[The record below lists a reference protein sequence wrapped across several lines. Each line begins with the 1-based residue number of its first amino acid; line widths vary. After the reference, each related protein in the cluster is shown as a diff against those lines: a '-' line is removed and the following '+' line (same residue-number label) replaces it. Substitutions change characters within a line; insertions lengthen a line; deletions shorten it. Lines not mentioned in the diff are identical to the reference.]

1 MTEIVIANRGR
12 RMTRPTLPV
21 YAVTPAGDVREIG
34 TARSLTGARRV
45 ATEAGYRVA
54 RAGVACDG
62 AAYFVGV
69 AGRTRV
75 GPIPIA
81 PRLSRRRAY
90 HLRVPLS
97 DAERARIEAWA
108 ARTGEPVATV
118 ARALLLREAGA

>member
-1 MTEIVIANRGR
+1 MTP
-12 RMTRPTLPV
+12 RPTLPV
-21 YAVTPAGDVREIG
+21 YACPATGEPREIG

-54 RAGVACDG
+54 SVVLNSDIDIYAVH
-62 AAYFVGV
+62 VT
-69 AGRTRV
+69 GRTRV

-97 DAERARIEAWA
+97 GDERARIEAWA

>member
-1 MTEIVIANRGR
+1 
-12 RMTRPTLPV
+12 MTRHTLPV
-21 YAVTPAGDVREIG
+21 YACPATGEPREIG

-54 RAGVACDG
+54 SVAKDVHRVCYL
-62 AAYFVGV
+62 ATVT
-69 AGRTRV
+69 GRTRV

-97 DAERARIEAWA
+97 GDERARIEAWA

>member
-1 MTEIVIANRGR
+1 
-12 RMTRPTLPV
+12 MTRPTLPV
-21 YAVTPAGDVREIG
+21 YAVTAAGEVREIG

-45 ATEAGYRVA
+45 ATEAGYRVG
-54 RAGVACDG
+54 RVAIASD
-62 AAYFVGV
+62 AYSV
-69 AGRTRV
+69 AVTGRTRV

-97 DAERARIEAWA
+97 GDERARIEAWA

>member
-1 MTEIVIANRGR
+1 
-12 RMTRPTLPV
+12 MTRPTLPV
-21 YAVTPAGDVREIG
+21 YAVTAAGEVREIG
-34 TARSLTGARRV
+34 EARSLTGARRV

-54 RAGVACDG
+54 SVVRPGPDG
-62 AAYFVGV
+62 SRYLVQV
-69 AGRTRV
+69 TGRTRV

-97 DAERARIEAWA
+97 GDERARIEAWA